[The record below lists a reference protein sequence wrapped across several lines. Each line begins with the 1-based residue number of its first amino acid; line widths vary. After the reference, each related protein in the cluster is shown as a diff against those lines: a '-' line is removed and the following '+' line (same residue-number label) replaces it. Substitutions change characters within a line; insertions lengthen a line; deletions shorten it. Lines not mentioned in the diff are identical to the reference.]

1 MPDISL
7 EDLLQAKKTETAAQP
22 VLINQQQEI
31 QQVTAQ
37 TEALTP
43 AQRQQVEEI
52 KEKINLMDSGYA
64 LQFGS
69 TAQKDMA
76 AFSDSLLSQVRTKDS
91 GQVGELLTDL
101 SGKINDFSE
110 SQNDSFVK
118 KIPLIGSLVNK
129 GENMLSSYEKLS
141 TKVAKIQSELEKAK
155 TNMMK
160 DIVLFDN
167 LYQKNLAYFK
177 ELQLY
182 IQAGEEKLTE
192 MRNQVLPKL
201 RMDAANSTDP
211 MAAQVVSDFESNVD
225 RFEKKIHDLKISK
238 TIAIQTAPQLRLIQN
253 NDKIL
258 VERVQGAIYN
268 AIPLWKNQIVI
279 ALGLSRQQNVLKM
292 QQAVSD
298 TTNELLRKN
307 AEMLKL
313 NTIETAKENNRSI
326 VDMETVKKVNEDLVT
341 TLTETLKIQQEG
353 RIARQ
358 NAQVVDQVREPMR
371 ERARF
376 ARTRTRDHANEALS
390 RGNGLEL
397 RGVQLRLLK
406 RRKPCSFL
414 YVREICLLVFHA
426 EQYSKSEQV
435 FLYKS

>member
-1 MPDISL
+1 MKFMPDISL
-7 EDLLQAKKTETAAQP
+7 EDLLQAKKTEAAAQP

-43 AQRQQVEEI
+43 AERQQVEEI
-52 KEKINLMDSGYA
+52 KEKINLMDSSYA

-155 TNMMK
+155 TTMMK

-358 NAQVVDQVREPMR
+358 NAQQELATIENQLKQVLLDNM
-371 ERARF
+371 
-376 ARTRTRDHANEALS
+376 NQS
-390 RGNGLEL
+390 R
-397 RGVQLRLLK
+397 
-406 RRKPCSFL
+406 
-414 YVREICLLVFHA
+414 
-426 EQYSKSEQV
+426 
-435 FLYKS
+435 

>member
-1 MPDISL
+1 MP
-7 EDLLQAKKTETAAQP
+7 E
-22 VLINQQQEI
+22 QEI
-31 QQVTAQ
+31 QKVTVQ
-37 TEALTP
+37 TETLTP
-43 AQRQQVEEI
+43 AERQQVEEI
-52 KEKINLMDSGYA
+52 KDKINLMDSGYA

-101 SGKINDFSE
+101 SGKINEFSD

-118 KIPLIGSLVNK
+118 KIPLLGSLVSK

-141 TKVAKIQSELEKAK
+141 TRVEKIQSELEKAK
-155 TNMMK
+155 NTMMK

-167 LYQKNLAYFK
+167 LYQKNLDYFK

-182 IQAGEEKLTE
+182 IQAGEEKLDE
-192 MRNQVLPKL
+192 MRSQVLPKL
-201 RMDAANSTDP
+201 RRDAASSTDP

-279 ALGLSRQQNVLKM
+279 ALGLARQNHVLQM
-292 QQAVSD
+292 QRAISD
-298 TTNELLRKN
+298 TTNELLKKN
-307 AEMLKL
+307 AELLKL
-313 NTIETAKENNRSI
+313 NTIETAKENNRSV
-326 VDMETVKKVNEDLVT
+326 VDIETVKKVNEDLVS
-341 TLTETLKIQQEG
+341 TLTETLHIQQEG

-358 NAQVVDQVREPMR
+358 NAQQELTAI
-371 ERARF
+371 E
-376 ARTRTRDHANEALS
+376 NQLKQALLDNMNQS
-390 RGNGLEL
+390 R
-397 RGVQLRLLK
+397 
-406 RRKPCSFL
+406 
-414 YVREICLLVFHA
+414 
-426 EQYSKSEQV
+426 
-435 FLYKS
+435 

>member
-7 EDLLQAKKTETAAQP
+7 EDLLQAQKTEAAAQP
-22 VLINQQQEI
+22 VLMNQQQEI

-52 KEKINLMDSGYA
+52 KEKINLMDSSYA

-141 TKVAKIQSELEKAK
+141 TKVAKIQSELEKSK
-155 TNMMK
+155 TTMMK

-326 VDMETVKKVNEDLVT
+326 VDMETIKKVNEDLVT

-358 NAQVVDQVREPMR
+358 NAQQELANIENQLKQV
-371 ERARF
+371 
-376 ARTRTRDHANEALS
+376 
-390 RGNGLEL
+390 
-397 RGVQLRLLK
+397 LLDNMNQ
-406 RRKPCSFL
+406 S
-414 YVREICLLVFHA
+414 H
-426 EQYSKSEQV
+426 
-435 FLYKS
+435 

>member
-7 EDLLQAKKTETAAQP
+7 EDLLQAKKSAAATEAVVP
-22 VLINQQQEI
+22 EQEI
-31 QQVTAQ
+31 QKVTVQ
-37 TEALTP
+37 TETLTP
-43 AQRQQVEEI
+43 AERKQVEEI

-101 SGKINDFSE
+101 SGKINEFSDK
-110 SQNDSFVK
+110 QNDSFVK
-118 KIPLIGSLVNK
+118 KIPLLGSLVSK

-141 TKVAKIQSELEKAK
+141 SKVEKIQSELEKAK
-155 TNMMK
+155 NTMMK

-167 LYQKNLAYFK
+167 LYQKNLDYFK

-182 IQAGEEKLTE
+182 IQAGEEKLEE
-192 MRNQVLPKL
+192 MRSQVLPKL
-201 RMDAANSTDP
+201 RRDAAASADP

-268 AIPLWKNQIVI
+268 AIPLWKNQIII
-279 ALGLSRQQNVLKM
+279 ALGLSRQNHVLQM
-292 QQAVSD
+292 QKAISD
-298 TTNELLRKN
+298 TTNELLKKN
-307 AEMLKL
+307 AELLKL
-313 NTIETAKENNRSI
+313 NTIETAKENNRSV
-326 VDMETVKKVNEDLVT
+326 VDIETVKKVNADLVS
-341 TLTETLKIQQEG
+341 TLTETLRIQQEG

-358 NAQVVDQVREPMR
+358 NAQQELTVIENQLKQ
-371 ERARF
+371 
-376 ARTRTRDHANEALS
+376 ALLDNMNQS
-390 RGNGLEL
+390 R
-397 RGVQLRLLK
+397 
-406 RRKPCSFL
+406 
-414 YVREICLLVFHA
+414 
-426 EQYSKSEQV
+426 
-435 FLYKS
+435 

>member
-7 EDLLQAKKTETAAQP
+7 EDLLQAKKTEAAAQP
-22 VLINQQQEI
+22 VLMNQQQEI

-37 TEALTP
+37 TETLTP

-155 TNMMK
+155 ATMMK

-307 AEMLKL
+307 VEMLKL

-358 NAQVVDQVREPMR
+358 NAQQELATIENQLKQVLLDNM
-371 ERARF
+371 
-376 ARTRTRDHANEALS
+376 NQS
-390 RGNGLEL
+390 R
-397 RGVQLRLLK
+397 
-406 RRKPCSFL
+406 
-414 YVREICLLVFHA
+414 
-426 EQYSKSEQV
+426 
-435 FLYKS
+435 

>member
-7 EDLLQAKKTETAAQP
+7 EDLLQAKKAETTAAP
-22 VLINQQQEI
+22 VSTIDTQQEI
-31 QQVTAQ
+31 QKVTAQ

-43 AQRQQVEEI
+43 AERQQVNDI

-69 TAQKDMA
+69 NAQKEMA

-101 SGKINDFSE
+101 SGKISDFSS
-110 SQNDSFVK
+110 SQSDSFVK

-129 GENMLSSYEKLS
+129 GENMLGSYEKLS
-141 TKVAKIQSELEKAK
+141 TKVAKISSELEKAK
-155 TNMMK
+155 TTMMR

-167 LYQKNLAYFK
+167 LYQKNLSYFK
-177 ELQLY
+177 ELELY
-182 IQAGEEKLTE
+182 IRAGEEKLEE
-192 MRNQVLPKL
+192 MRSQVLPKL
-201 RMDAANSTDP
+201 RSDAAASSDP
-211 MAAQVVSDFESNVD
+211 MAAQVVNDFESNVD

-279 ALGLSRQQNVLKM
+279 ALGLSRQQHVLKM
-292 QQAVSD
+292 QQAISD
-298 TTNELLRKN
+298 TTNELLKKN

-313 NTIETAKENNRSI
+313 NTLETAKENNRSI
-326 VDMETVKKVNEDLVT
+326 VDMETVKKVNEDLVS

-358 NAQVVDQVREPMR
+358 NAQQE
-371 ERARF
+371 
-376 ARTRTRDHANEALS
+376 LS
-390 RGNGLEL
+390 AIENQLKQTLLENMNQP
-397 RGVQLRLLK
+397 R
-406 RRKPCSFL
+406 
-414 YVREICLLVFHA
+414 
-426 EQYSKSEQV
+426 
-435 FLYKS
+435 

>member
-353 RIARQ
+353 RIARR
-358 NAQVVDQVREPMR
+358 NAQQELATIENQLKQVLLDNM
-371 ERARF
+371 
-376 ARTRTRDHANEALS
+376 NQS
-390 RGNGLEL
+390 R
-397 RGVQLRLLK
+397 
-406 RRKPCSFL
+406 
-414 YVREICLLVFHA
+414 
-426 EQYSKSEQV
+426 
-435 FLYKS
+435 

>member
-1 MPDISL
+1 MKFMSDISL

-22 VLINQQQEI
+22 VLMNQQQEI

-155 TNMMK
+155 TTMMK

-211 MAAQVVSDFESNVD
+211 MAALVVSDFESNVD

-268 AIPLWKNQIVI
+268 ASPLWKNQIVI

-292 QQAVSD
+292 QPIIHTLNNNIHHIVGIHGKIANVA
-298 TTNELLRKN
+298 N
-307 AEMLKL
+307 KL
-313 NTIETAKENNRSI
+313 Y
-326 VDMETVKKVNEDLVT
+326 
-341 TLTETLKIQQEG
+341 
-353 RIARQ
+353 
-358 NAQVVDQVREPMR
+358 
-371 ERARF
+371 F
-376 ARTRTRDHANEALS
+376 ASSHM
-390 RGNGLEL
+390 LEL
-397 RGVQLRLLK
+397 HSNAIAVDRQMVNIVCSLL
-406 RRKPCSFL
+406 C
-414 YVREICLLVFHA
+414 
-426 EQYSKSEQV
+426 QD
-435 FLYKS
+435 

>member
-7 EDLLQAKKTETAAQP
+7 EDLLQAKKPETAAQP

-358 NAQVVDQVREPMR
+358 NAQQELATIENQLKQV
-371 ERARF
+371 
-376 ARTRTRDHANEALS
+376 
-390 RGNGLEL
+390 
-397 RGVQLRLLK
+397 LLDNMNQ
-406 RRKPCSFL
+406 S
-414 YVREICLLVFHA
+414 H
-426 EQYSKSEQV
+426 
-435 FLYKS
+435 

>member
-1 MPDISL
+1 MKFMPDISL

-192 MRNQVLPKL
+192 MQNQVLPKL

-326 VDMETVKKVNEDLVT
+326 VDMETVNKVNEDLVT

-358 NAQVVDQVREPMR
+358 NAQQELATIENQLKQVLL
-371 ERARF
+371 
-376 ARTRTRDHANEALS
+376 DNINQS
-390 RGNGLEL
+390 R
-397 RGVQLRLLK
+397 
-406 RRKPCSFL
+406 
-414 YVREICLLVFHA
+414 
-426 EQYSKSEQV
+426 
-435 FLYKS
+435 